1 MYANV
6 YARGKIEPGIQA
18 MKRSQIKRIPLSDT
32 TLASLEP
39 ETKIYR
45 VSDGNGL
52 YFRVKP
58 TGQKSWELRYKK
70 ADGKW
75 SWLGLGTYPSIS
87 GAQARKK
94 VRQMQLDASY
104 NNEPI
109 ASKKAK
115 KQAKEHEEGNT
126 FEKLTLEWFEARKS
140 GWDNKNAKRILAAL
154 YLHVLP
160 VFGHR
165 QYNEIGSME
174 WMNFFRGMES
184 RGIFEQTSKI
194 RRNCADIYTL
204 ARVTGR
210 AMNNPIEGIHRFL
223 TSKPA
228 ENYSHVSVEELPEL
242 IRAVQGYTG
251 ARNIQLGLRLLMIT
265 FVRPSELRE
274 APWSEFDFDKKLWFI
289 PAARMKKRR
298 EHIVPL
304 SKQALEI
311 LKELKTISGEYPLLF
326 PGRNDHTRPLSNTAF
341 NMALRRLGYEGKQT
355 GHGFR
360 HIAST
365 LLREQG
371 FPREHVEAQLAHVE
385 GGVSGI
391 YNKAIYLEQRKEM
404 MQWYADKLNN
414 LANGNIVIG
423 NFARA

>member
-1 MYANV
+1 
-6 YARGKIEPGIQA
+6 
-18 MKRSQIKRIPLSDT
+18 MKRHEIKRTPLSDT

-39 ETKIYR
+39 ESTIYR

-115 KQAKEHEEGNT
+115 KAAEQKDAANT

-140 GWDNKNAKRILAAL
+140 AWDSKNAKRILTAL

-160 VFGHR
+160 VFGSR
-165 QYNEIGSME
+165 QFTEISSME
-174 WMNFFRGMES
+174 WMTFFRGMES

-210 AMNNPIEGIHRFL
+210 AINNPIEGIHRFL
-223 TSKPA
+223 TNKPA
-228 ENYSHVSVEELPEL
+228 ENYSHVTPEEFPEL
-242 IRAVQGYTG
+242 IRAVRGYTG

-298 EHIVPL
+298 DHIVPL

-311 LKELKTISGEYPLLF
+311 LKELKTISGEYPLVF
-326 PGRNDHTRPLSNTAF
+326 PGRNDHSIPISNAAF
-341 NMALRRLGYEGKQT
+341 NMALRRLGYQGKQT

-365 LLREQG
+365 VLREQG
-371 FPREHVEAQLAHVE
+371 FAREHVETQLAHAE

-404 MQWYADKLNN
+404 LQWYADHTDKL
-414 LANGNIVIG
+414 AKGNILIG
-423 NFARA
+423 NFSRT